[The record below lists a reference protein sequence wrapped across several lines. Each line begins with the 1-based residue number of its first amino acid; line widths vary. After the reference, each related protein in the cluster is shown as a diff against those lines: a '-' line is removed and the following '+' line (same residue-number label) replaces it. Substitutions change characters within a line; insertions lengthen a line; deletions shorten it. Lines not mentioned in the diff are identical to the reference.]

1 MTLDTLL
8 ELQDRDIAIDRLR
21 HRRDT
26 LPERAA
32 LDTARIE
39 LEAVEKQLADAS
51 ARRDEAVREERRFD
65 DEAGSLEAKAAEV
78 ERRMYS
84 GEVSSPREL
93 QLLQAD
99 VDQLRR
105 HRRGLEDRELDVME
119 RRESLDAEAA
129 RFEARAGE
137 LRAEA
142 TRLAST
148 LSAAESE
155 IGEELG
161 GERAARDELAA
172 VLDAALL
179 EDYEQ
184 RRERARGVGAARL
197 NGTTC
202 QGCHLSIPSVE
213 AERIRTS
220 PPGTV
225 AHCDNCG
232 CILVP

>member
-1 MTLDTLL
+1 MLDTLL
-8 ELQDRDIAIDRLR
+8 ELQDRDIAVDRLR

-26 LPERAA
+26 LAERAA
-32 LDTARIE
+32 LDTVRTE
-39 LEAVEKQLADAS
+39 LEAVEKRLADATG
-51 ARRDEAVREERRFD
+51 RRDEAGHEERRFD
-65 DEAGSLEAKAAEV
+65 DEATSLEAKAAEV
-78 ERRMYS
+78 ERRLYS

-119 RRESLDAEAA
+119 RREALDAEVA

-148 LSAAESE
+148 LSATEAE
-155 IGEELG
+155 IDEELG

-184 RRERARGVGAARL
+184 RRERARGFGAARL
-197 NGTTC
+197 VGTTC